1 MSPHPDTRTP
11 DSGHAARPQ
20 RPGPRRPPQ
29 PRDGDTRHTYNH
41 CTSAANVCQRRQR
54 WRRPMKAILL
64 LLAIVCAGLMSSFAY
79 AHSREIHRDKWA
91 KLSSIAPIS
100 AKTFEL
106 PMPANPPALLFLIAS
121 MSFTASA
128 YTYHSVNRSDSFQNP
143 ILILGTVLGLL
154 MALSIDLGILLG
166 IFGLEHW
173 FFTSESCDQ
182 RHIPFSLCSK
192 AAVRGMRKYP
202 GIWRREGMTLRKELL
217 VLVNSAFDW
226 LRWPST
232 IEPSPAVLWGVC
244 WMFFEPR
251 LNRPRAFKPSL
262 TVLWGVCWMF
272 FGPRESSANK
282 LRNSRLNIG

>member
-1 MSPHPDTRTP
+1 
-11 DSGHAARPQ
+11 
-20 RPGPRRPPQ
+20 
-29 PRDGDTRHTYNH
+29 
-41 CTSAANVCQRRQR
+41 
-54 WRRPMKAILL
+54 MKAILL

-173 FFTSESCDQ
+173 FLLLSLVISDIFHSVCVRKQ
-182 RHIPFSLCSK
+182 RCEGCVSTQGFGDEK
-192 AAVRGMRKYP
+192 A
-202 GIWRREGMTLRKELL
+202 
-217 VLVNSAFDW
+217 
-226 LRWPST
+226 
-232 IEPSPAVLWGVC
+232 
-244 WMFFEPR
+244 
-251 LNRPRAFKPSL
+251 
-262 TVLWGVCWMF
+262 
-272 FGPRESSANK
+272 
-282 LRNSRLNIG
+282 